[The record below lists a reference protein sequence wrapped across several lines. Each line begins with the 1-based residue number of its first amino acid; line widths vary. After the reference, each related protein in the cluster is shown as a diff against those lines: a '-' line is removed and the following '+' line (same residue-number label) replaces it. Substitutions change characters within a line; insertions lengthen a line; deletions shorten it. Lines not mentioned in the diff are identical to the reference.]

1 MDNRFPLEVLP
12 KELSTAIL
20 HKEKTSNWNPN
31 ALAGAFIS
39 ATAGAL
45 GAKVSFFNREFTN
58 TPIFWVVLVGDSA
71 SKKSPMLK
79 YAFKF
84 LNRLD
89 NELAKE
95 TETAINKWEE
105 NGKTGKRPDEK
116 HIILMDYTI
125 ESLARILKTNTNG
138 VVLLQD
144 ELAGWLGSMNKYN
157 GGSDEVNKYLSL
169 YDGGAL
175 KVNRVNESIHV
186 SQTNVNLIGG
196 LQFKR
201 LPKVINSDNKD
212 SGFLQ
217 RFMMIRNLSNSP
229 NLANRK
235 GESTQVNRTLQVLFE
250 NLFEYPKTDF
260 SWNEESL
267 TIWADWTDEQ
277 ERMRYKKVPDVEYQ
291 LWQKSNIIFMRI
303 ALILEVL
310 SQVSVAK
317 KKDYNNE
324 ITPETVRKTIQVI
337 EWHLYEMKAI
347 LSEADNPLD
356 RESDEFTEAYKS
368 LEDRVYSTGELD
380 NIFVEFLKSSTTR
393 NKKYQNTELFIKEG
407 YGKYKPI
414 KAYCNERS

>member
-20 HKEKTSNWNPN
+20 NKEKTSNWNPN

-39 ATAGAL
+39 ATAGTL
-45 GAKVSFFNREFTN
+45 GSKVSFFNDEFTN

-71 SKKSPMLK
+71 SKKSPMLN

-84 LNRLD
+84 LSKLD
-89 NELAKE
+89 NELAEE
-95 TETAINKWEE
+95 TEKAINAWEE

-116 HIILMDYTI
+116 HVILRDFTI
-125 ESLARILKTNTNG
+125 ESLARILKSNTDG

-186 SQTNVNLIGG
+186 GKTNVNLIGG

-201 LPKVINSDNKD
+201 LSKVINSDNKD

-217 RFMMIRNLSNSP
+217 RFVMIRNLSNGP

-235 GESTQVNRTLQVLFE
+235 GESKEVNRTIQVLFE
-250 NLFEYPKTDF
+250 GLYDYPETHF
-260 SWNEESL
+260 TWNEESL
-267 TIWADWTDEQ
+267 TIWADWTDKQ
-277 ERMRYKKVPDVEYQ
+277 ERMRYKKVPDIEYQ
-291 LWQKSNIIFMRI
+291 IWQKSNIIFMRM

-310 SQVSVAK
+310 SQVSVGEK
-317 KKDYNNE
+317 KGYNNV
-324 ITPETVRKTIQVI
+324 ISPETVRKTIQVI
-337 EWHLYEMKAI
+337 EWHLCEMKAI

-356 RESDEFTEAYKS
+356 NESDEFIEAYKS
-368 LEDRVYSTGELD
+368 LEDKVYKTGELD
-380 NIFVEFLKSSTTR
+380 NIFGGFLKSSNTR
-393 NKKYQNTELFIKEG
+393 NKKYQNTELFIQEG
-407 YGKYKPI
+407 YGKYKPL
-414 KAYCNERS
+414 KTYCHERS